1 VSAAAPE
8 IELRAVTKT
17 LGGRPVLVDLSFE
30 VRRGE
35 IVAVVGKTGVGK
47 STALHLIMGALAPDR
62 GLVRVA
68 GLDPYRNFRQLRG
81 RLGVSFQTDRLLPW
95 RRALDN
101 VTLGLQI
108 AGLDRS
114 ERERRGRE
122 WIARVKM
129 AGAEA
134 KFPHQLSG
142 GMRQRVSLARALA
155 GEPPILLLDES
166 FSQLDEVTSRE
177 LREDFAELVR
187 SLGTTS
193 LFITHRLEEAI
204 ELADRVLVMGAP
216 GRILAEVR
224 TTPGERCD
232 SGRRAAL
239 RRELAQ
245 AMDAGERRAT

>member
-1 VSAAAPE
+1 VSAAPPE
-8 IELRAVTKT
+8 IALHAVAKA

-35 IVAVVGKTGVGK
+35 IVALVGKTGVGK
-47 STALHLIMGALAPDR
+47 STALHLIMGAQVPDR
-62 GLVRVA
+62 GEVRVT
-68 GLDPYRNFRQLRG
+68 GLDPHRDFHAFRG

-108 AGLDRS
+108 AGLERP

-122 WIARVKM
+122 WIARMKM
-129 AGAEA
+129 TGAEA

-142 GMRQRVSLARALA
+142 GMRQRISLARALA
-155 GEPPILLLDES
+155 VDPPIVLLDES

-187 SLGTTS
+187 SLGKTS
-193 LFITHRLEEAI
+193 LIVTHRLEEAI
-204 ELADRVLVMGAP
+204 EMADRVLVMGAP
-216 GRILAEVR
+216 GRILAEMR
-224 TTPGERCD
+224 TTPGERRD
-232 SGRRAAL
+232 PDRRAAL
-239 RRELAQ
+239 RRELAE
-245 AMDAGERRAT
+245 AMETGERRAT